1 MRKILKISVLAILA
15 TILTIAVIILFPQP
29 LFANKMVFKHFT
41 VYSNEKIDDRIKA
54 VLDHAMALVEKSEL
68 YDPGYRYNI
77 LLCYKSFYN
86 KIDDKLLGN
95 GPTARTTLNNI
106 VVKVKIDAARNL
118 AFPTFH
124 KACEVNLTEL
134 FAHEMTHCL
143 QANRYG
149 MLKFNPFKHPEMW
162 KLEGYPEYV
171 SKQPKLSGK
180 GYNFKKDIDRYVK
193 LASTAKDRWIGADEG
208 GCDVPD
214 YYYKGMLM
222 MEYLID
228 IRHLSY
234 GQILNDTRSESTIY
248 KEMLIWA
255 AEK

>member
-15 TILTIAVIILFPQP
+15 TMLTIVVIILFPQP
-29 LFANKMVFKHFT
+29 LFANKIVFKNFT

-54 VLDHAMALVEKSEL
+54 LLDHAMALVEKSEL

-86 KIDDKLLGN
+86 KIDDKLLGD

-134 FAHEMTHCL
+134 
-143 QANRYG
+143 
-149 MLKFNPFKHPEMW
+149 
-162 KLEGYPEYV
+162 
-171 SKQPKLSGK
+171 
-180 GYNFKKDIDRYVK
+180 D
-193 LASTAKDRWIGADEG
+193 
-208 GCDVPD
+208 
-214 YYYKGMLM
+214 
-222 MEYLID
+222 
-228 IRHLSY
+228 
-234 GQILNDTRSESTIY
+234 
-248 KEMLIWA
+248 
-255 AEK
+255 